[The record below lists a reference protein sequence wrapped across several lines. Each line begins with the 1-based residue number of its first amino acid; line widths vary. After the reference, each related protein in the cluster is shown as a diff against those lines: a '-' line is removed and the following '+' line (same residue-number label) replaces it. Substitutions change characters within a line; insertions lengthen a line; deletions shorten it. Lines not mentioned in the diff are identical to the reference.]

1 MKTTTPLVI
10 VGLCG
15 FLASSAWS
23 AESSAKSAPPARTSE
38 TPPAAVAPSPRSSA
52 ESKESVAEK
61 KPAAAAQPVA
71 PAKLPPELAASKV
84 VEAANEEHIEQG
96 RDRFAMETPPPPI
109 RAEKKPPIPA
119 SGMVW
124 VPGHWVP
131 VKGEWQWRSGEWG
144 VPATPISVWID
155 AKYDS
160 KAKQWSPG
168 YWQPDRPAPHQP
180 EPVEKE
186 TTPTAKFF

>member
-23 AESSAKSAPPARTSE
+23 AESSPKPAPPAGTSE
-38 TPPAAVAPSPRSSA
+38 AQPAAPPPSHRSSA
-52 ESKESVAEK
+52 ELKKAGAEK
-61 KPAAAAQPVA
+61 KPVVDAQPVA
-71 PAKLPPELAASKV
+71 PEKLPPELAASKAI
-84 VEAANEEHIEQG
+84 EAANEEHIEPV
-96 RDRFAMETPPPPI
+96 RDRFTMETPPPPA
-109 RAEKKPPIPA
+109 RAEKKPSIPA

-131 VKGEWQWRSGEWG
+131 VKGEWQWRPGEWG

-155 AKYDS
+155 AKYDP
-160 KAKQWSPG
+160 KTKQWSQG